1 MANKKYAEN
10 LIGNWETSQYE
21 PQRQVVKDIYQTNW
35 NNLTNDLNALN
46 AQLES
51 NFERARQQY
60 SGSLQDTTENSF
72 RNMYNAETNLANR
85 GLAASGL
92 LNTVN
97 QANIADVGNTVNTD
111 LENLLNLNRASIEGS
126 ISGLNTYGSNI
137 NKLAVNL
144 ADDLG
149 GITDAETKNLQ
160 NYYNLISD
168 LTESA
173 SEREANNAS
182 SRASIKQ
189 QQAENDLENDLE
201 NKYRLLQVLETLD
214 DESLTDNDKRTVLTR
229 ELNLTA
235 KQADD
240 AISAKNYRTTSEKL
254 DKQYMSFRNTS
265 IPDIRSMRENRVRKT
280 KNELTKYSYKDLYDI
295 LNN

>member
-21 PQRQVVKDIYQTNW
+21 PQRQITKDIYQTNW
-35 NNLTNDLNALN
+35 NKLTNDLNTLN

-85 GLAASGL
+85 GLASSGL
-92 LNTVN
+92 LNNIN
-97 QANIADVGNTVNTD
+97 QANIASVGNAVNKD
-111 LENLLNLNRASIEGS
+111 LGSLLDTNKASIESS
-126 ISGLNTYGSNI
+126 ISGLNTYGSTI
-137 NKLAVNL
+137 NRLAANL

-160 NYYNLISD
+160 NYYNLVSD
-168 LTESA
+168 LIESA
-173 SEREANNAS
+173 SKREASNAS

-189 QQAENDLENDLE
+189 QQAEKDLENDLE

-214 DESLTDNDKRTVLTR
+214 DENLTDNAKRTVLTR

-254 DKQYMSFRNTS
+254 DKQYMSFRNAS
-265 IPDIRSMRENRVRKT
+265 IPDIRNIRENRVRNT
-280 KNELTKYSYKDLYDI
+280 KNELTNYSYKDLYDI